1 MGKQKNKMIESTCNV
16 DKNLVIGS
24 GSKEVECRDEC
35 ETENKNQ
42 KAEAI
47 NSLYSQRDK
56 FLLIGL
62 TGRTGAGCTT
72 VSEILSKNNMKELD
86 LRSYKTCD
94 FNNSDERKY
103 SVIYRYMKE
112 GNKWKGFSVIEAS
125 SVIFSFVLQDTYGR
139 LFSFLDTLSKNYE
152 IKGLSKLKIE
162 IVNAL
167 REVSIK
173 NEKDLEEIKGEIID
187 EKMNEIL
194 ELERMESKENDI
206 EIIHGWILHYTNEI
220 KKKKERFR
228 KIVKDSVLEEMIK
241 NKGEEAEKKIY
252 NLYTKFM
259 QTIGNNIRSSGM
271 YDNNK
276 EVAGKETVVAERI
289 NYIIKLINRY
299 EELINPENER
309 TRICIDALRNS
320 VEIQFFR
327 DRYRAFYA
335 FAVNTEDSYRQNR
348 LGMNKKEIK
357 SLDDIEYPGNNKIF
371 YHQNIQA
378 CLEIS
383 DVYLYN
389 PNSQNHK
396 YYELTEQIL
405 KYIALILQP
414 GLIAPTH
421 LERCMQ
427 LAFNAK
433 YNSGCL
439 SRQVGAVV
447 TGEDFS
453 VRAVGWNDV
462 PKGQVPCNLRCIED
476 YCRNKDEETFSEY
489 ELNEEM
495 FDEVMNNVN
504 GKLQNQDIKIR
515 KAGKCYAYCFKDIYN
530 GITGKPNQ
538 VHTRALHAE
547 ENAFLQ
553 IAKYG
558 GAKIQGGKLFTT
570 ASPCELC
577 AKKAYQLGIKEIY
590 YIDPYPGISKS
601 HILTFG
607 KTGNPE
613 MILFQGAIGNAY
625 ISLYAPRMPYKDEVE
640 LVTGISVKYEAENV
654 FKKYND
660 NNYK

>member
-1 MGKQKNKMIESTCNV
+1 MNKSIHELYGGHMGKEKSNEIK
-16 DKNLVIGS
+16 
-24 GSKEVECRDEC
+24 
-35 ETENKNQ
+35 
-42 KAEAI
+42 
-47 NSLYSQRDK
+47 SLYSQRDSIII
-56 FLLIGL
+56 IGL

-72 VSEILSKNNMKELD
+72 VSKILSKEKISELD

-94 FNNSDERKY
+94 FNSADERKY
-103 SVIYRYMKE
+103 SVIFRHMKE
-112 GNKWKGFSVIEAS
+112 GNRWKKFTVIEAS
-125 SVIFSFVLQDTYGR
+125 SIIFSFILEGTYGR
-139 LFSFLDTLSKNYE
+139 LFDFLDSLSPNGE
-152 IKGLSKLKIE
+152 IKEIDKIKQK
-162 IVNAL
+162 IVKVFYENK
-167 REVSIK
+167 ENVHFNDEEIK
-173 NEKDLEEIKGEIID
+173 NESLDAKAKEYLGNRSVNNESDAKQVEEQIKY
-187 EKMNEIL
+187 
-194 ELERMESKENDI
+194 
-206 EIIHGWILHYTNEI
+206 YTETV
-220 KKKKERFR
+220 KSKKEKFR
-228 KIVKDSVLEEMIK
+228 EIVQNQIIEEVVEKDGK
-241 NKGEEAEKKIY
+241 KAEKKIY

-259 QTIGNNIRSSGM
+259 QTVGNNIRSSGL
-271 YDNNK
+271 YDDSGQK
-276 EVAGKETVVAERI
+276 AGKEISIAERI
-289 NYIIKLINRY
+289 DSIIALIDEY
-299 EELINPENER
+299 EKWLDKQDKR
-309 TRICIDALRNS
+309 TRICIDALRNTA
-320 VEIQFFR
+320 EIQYFR
-327 DRYRAFYA
+327 DKYRAFYA

-348 LGMNKKEIK
+348 LGMNKKEMQG
-357 SLDDIEYPGNNKIF
+357 LDEIEYPDKNSVF

-389 PNSQNHK
+389 PNIQNNK
-396 YYELTEQIL
+396 YFELTEQLI

-414 GLIAPTH
+414 GLVAPTH

-447 TGEDFS
+447 TGGDFS

-462 PKGQVPCNLRCIED
+462 PKGQVPCNLRCVED

-489 ELNEEM
+489 ELNEGL
-495 FDEVMNNVN
+495 FDEVMHSVNELLQDDNV
-504 GKLQNQDIKIR
+504 KEC
-515 KAGKCYAYCFKDIYN
+515 KAGKCYAYCFKDVYN
-530 GITGKPNQ
+530 GITGKTNQ

-553 IAKYG
+553 ISKYG

-607 KTGNPE
+607 KKDNPE

-625 ISLYAPRMPYKDEVE
+625 ISLYAPRMPYKDEIM
-640 LVTGISVKYEAENV
+640 LITGVSVKEEAEKV
-654 FKKYND
+654 YKKHEND
-660 NNYK
+660 NK